1 MHVLVTRTSVL
12 SKPGVDDDL
21 IVLRRAEC
29 DTDDDRYYDPLCY
42 AYEGSND
49 DLITPIYNPAL

>member
-42 AYEGSND
+42 A
-49 DLITPIYNPAL
+49 